1 MKAVILCAGEG
12 TRMRPLTFTIP
23 KQLLKVGDK
32 AVLEHIFHELPD
44 QIDEVIL
51 VVKYLAGQIQDYF
64 GEEFLGKKIHYV
76 TQVSKDYGTWIGLNE
91 AKHLLGKEKFLV
103 LLGDDILDKESIESC
118 LEHDFSVLVK
128 EVEDPRRFGVVLANE
143 HGKILDFIEKPE
155 EQISNLA
162 NTGVQVLDYRIFNYP
177 ARQHKNGEY
186 YLTDSV
192 ARLAKDHD
200 VFIKLAKS
208 WISMA
213 TPEDLESIN
222 ADFKAISSEK

>member
-12 TRMRPLTFTIP
+12 TRMRPLTFTTP

-103 LLGDDILDKESIESC
+103 LLGDDIL
-118 LEHDFSVLVK
+118 VK
-128 EVEDPRRFGVVLANE
+128 EMEDPRRFGVVLANE
-143 HGKILDFIEKPE
+143 RGKILDFIEKPE